1 MRKVITSTF
10 IFGFFLLFSCEDK
23 STDGTP
29 GKIDNLFRHWDNPNS
44 PGAAIAVI
52 KDGQIVF
59 TKGYGMA
66 NLEYNIPITPS
77 SIFHIASESKQ
88 YTAFCIVLL
97 AQEGRLS
104 LDDDIRK
111 HLPYVPDF
119 GKTITIRH
127 LIYHTSGL
135 RDQWQML
142 AIGGQA
148 IDDVIKQEHVVKLVE
163 KQRDLNFEP
172 GTRSLYCNT
181 GYTLLAE
188 IVKKVS
194 GKSLREYAD
203 EKIFKPLGM
212 ENTHF
217 HDDNTEIVKGRT
229 YSYDSTSKD
238 KFANSPLNYAIIGAT
253 SLFTTVEDEAKWLN
267 NYETGKVGGKD
278 AVNQMYQQAILNNG
292 KKLDYAFAIVID
304 SVNGYQ
310 RIGHGGADAG
320 YRTYAVRFP
329 EEKLG
334 IVIFSNLGQ
343 FDPHGLATK
352 VAELYLPKR
361 ESSKKT
367 IAEIESDRS
376 LYKFYKGSYCTPEGN
391 LQIVD
396 STDLYV
402 KFGPQSFVLTP
413 LSDTSFSLFDGYAKL
428 IFAKDEKPSGKFLF
442 VTNDDE
448 VVFIRS
454 EKPVLKDADLTGYLG
469 TYVSSELDAQYEIVK
484 DSSKLILRHRKY
496 PDVTLEAI
504 TVNQF
509 STPHWWMSNI
519 IFKRNLK
526 GEILGFEVN
535 CDRVLHL
542 VFQKQP
548 TSKSDHH

>member
-1 MRKVITSTF
+1 M
-10 IFGFFLLFSCEDK
+10 
-23 STDGTP
+23 
-29 GKIDNLFRHWDNPNS
+29 FRYWDNPNS

-59 TKGYGMA
+59 KKGYGMA

-97 AQEGRLS
+97 AQEGKLS

-111 HLPYVPDF
+111 YLPYVPDF

-127 LIYHTSGL
+127 LIHHTSGL
-135 RDQWQML
+135 RDQWQLL

-148 IDDVIKQEHVVKLVE
+148 IDDVIKQEHVIKLVK

-229 YSYDSTSKD
+229 YSYDSIGKD
-238 KFANSPLNYAIIGAT
+238 KFANSPLNYAIVGAT

-304 SVNGYQ
+304 SLKGYQ

-343 FDPHGLATK
+343 FSPYDLATK

-361 ESSKKT
+361 ESPKKT
-367 IAEIESDRS
+367 ISKIKSDSS
-376 LYKFYKGSYCTPEGN
+376 LFKFYKGRYSSQEGN

-396 STDLYV
+396 STSLYI
-402 KFGPQSFVLTP
+402 KFGPQAFVLNP

-428 IFAKDEKPSGKFLF
+428 IFTKDKQPSDKFLF

-448 VVFIRS
+448 VVFTRS
-454 EKPVLKDADLTGYLG
+454 EKPVLTNAALTAYLG
-469 TYVSSELDAQYEIVK
+469 TYVSNELDAQYEIVK
-484 DSSKLILRHRKY
+484 DSGKLVLRHRKY
-496 PDVTLEAI
+496 PDVSLEAI

-519 IFKRNLK
+519 IFKRDLK

-542 VFQKQP
+542 KFQKQP
-548 TSKSDHH
+548 TSKRDNH

>member
-1 MRKVITSTF
+1 MRKITTLTF
-10 IFGFFLLFSCEDK
+10 ILCFALLFSCEDK
-23 STDGTP
+23 SADRTSQ
-29 GKIDNLFRHWDNPNS
+29 KIDRLFRYWDNPNS

-59 TKGYGMA
+59 KKGYGMA

-97 AQEGRLS
+97 AQEGKLS

-111 HLPYVPDF
+111 YLPYVPDF

-127 LIYHTSGL
+127 LIHHTSGL
-135 RDQWQML
+135 RDQWQLL

-148 IDDVIKQEHVVKLVE
+148 IDDVIKQEHVIRLVE

-172 GTRSLYCNT
+172 GSRSLYCNT

-188 IVKKVS
+188 IVKKIS

-203 EKIFKPLGM
+203 EKMFKPLGM

-229 YSYDSTSKD
+229 YSYDSIGKD
-238 KFANSPLNYAIIGAT
+238 KFANSPLNYATVGAT

-267 NYETGKVGGKD
+267 NYETGKVGGND
-278 AVNQMYQQAILNNG
+278 AVNQMYQQVILNNG

-304 SVNGYQ
+304 SLKGYQ

-329 EEKLG
+329 EEKLC
-334 IVIFSNLGQ
+334 IVIFANLGQ
-343 FDPHGLATK
+343 FSPYDMATK

-361 ESSKKT
+361 GSSKKT
-367 IAEIESDRS
+367 IAKTKIKSDGS
-376 LYKFYKGSYCTPEGN
+376 LYKFFKGSYCTQEGK

-396 STDLYV
+396 STNLYI
-402 KFGPQSFVLTP
+402 KFGAQAFVLNP

-428 IFAKDEKPSGKFLF
+428 IFTKNKQPSDKFLF
-442 VTNDDE
+442 VTNEDE
-448 VVFIRS
+448 VVYTRS
-454 EKPVLKDADLTGYLG
+454 EKPVLTNGALTAYVG
-469 TYVSSELDAQYEIVK
+469 TYVSNELDAQYDIVK
-484 DSSKLILRHRKY
+484 DSGKLVLRHRKY
-496 PDVTLEAI
+496 PDVSLEAI

-526 GEILGFEVN
+526 GEIVGFEVN

-542 VFQKQP
+542 EFQKRR
-548 TSKSDHH
+548 TST